1 MKYTIKTI
9 PQAKGNMVS
18 ESRLERSGAIVNL
31 EYVPKIKKYGLYME
45 IGLFDGGVKPYRVI
59 YFPD

>member
-1 MKYTIKTI
+1 
-9 PQAKGNMVS
+9 MVS